1 MQYFTHTYTMESVK
15 QDNSIQLRS
24 KMIVP
29 FVIGVVMCIITVI
42 LFFVGA
48 FRVSPALWIA
58 TAVTGG
64 LTVLFLIFSSHSTDG
79 WVRMFSIAFIVAMV
93 IILTYMATVTWA

>member
-1 MQYFTHTYTMESVK
+1 
-15 QDNSIQLRS
+15 
-24 KMIVP
+24 MIVP
-29 FVIGVVMCIITVI
+29 FVIGIVMCIITVI

-64 LTVLFLIFSSHSTDG
+64 ISILFLIFSSHSTDG
-79 WVRMFSIAFIVAMV
+79 WVRMFSIAFIVSTV